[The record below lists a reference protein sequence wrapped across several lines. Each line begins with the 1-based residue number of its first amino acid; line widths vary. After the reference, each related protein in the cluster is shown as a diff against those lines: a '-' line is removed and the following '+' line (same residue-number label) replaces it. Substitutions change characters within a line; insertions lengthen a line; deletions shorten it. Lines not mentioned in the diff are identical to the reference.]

1 MSIEPLRLHRNEGRP
16 PRGELF
22 EGLSEAGPELARR
35 YPEGED
41 VRDLLASRM
50 SVPPECVLVTAGAD
64 DAIDRICRCW
74 LGPGRDLLVHEPTF
88 QMIPLY
94 GRMTGARIV
103 SVPDMW
109 TDFPVEA
116 MRGAVTEATGVAAV
130 VTPNNPS
137 GAAATAGDLAVVA
150 SALPP
155 DAVLLVDAAYVEFAD
170 DDPTAAVL
178 ELPNVI
184 VTRTLSKAWG
194 LAGLRVGYAVSTPK
208 IIERLQSVGSPYP
221 VSTLALSLAARELES
236 GTERM
241 NEYVGRVRQERTRL
255 QGLLE
260 AWGLQPLPS
269 QANFVFFRSE
279 RAEWIQAALSA
290 VGVQVRRLESWPN
303 GLRITCPGNPD
314 DLARL
319 ERALDVVLAPQAI
332 LFDMDGVL
340 ADVSGSYR
348 ASIRATVESFGATV
362 GDEEVDGLKAAGN
375 HNDDW
380 ILTQEILADR
390 GVDLPLEEVIQRF
403 ESFYQGHKGIPGLR
417 STETLLAHPDWIRS
431 LADRFRLAVVTG
443 RPRADA
449 ERFLEEQGIASA
461 FEVVVAREDAPSKPD
476 PAPVRLALQQLGVTS
491 AWMLGDTPDDATAAS
506 GAGVLPIA
514 VMPPGSGE
522 VLREGLK
529 ASTAAVI
536 LDSLGQLE
544 RYLP

>member
-1 MSIEPLRLHRNEGRP
+1 L
-16 PRGELF
+16 
-22 EGLSEAGPELARR
+22 GPELARR

-41 VRDLLASRM
+41 VRDLLASRLG
-50 SVPPECVLVTAGAD
+50 VRPECVLVTAGAD

-74 LGPGRDLLVHEPTF
+74 LAPGKELLVHEPTF

-94 GRMTGARIV
+94 GRMTGATIV
-103 SVPDMW
+103 TVGDMW
-109 TDFPVEA
+109 TEFPVGT
-116 MRGAVTEATGVAAV
+116 MRKAVTDATGVAAV

-137 GAAATAGDLAVVA
+137 GAVATADELAMVA
-150 SALPP
+150 ETLPP

-194 LAGLRVGYAVSTPK
+194 LAGLRVGYAVSTPE
-208 IIERLQSVGSPYP
+208 IIERLQSLGSPYP
-221 VSTLALSLAARELES
+221 VSTLALELAAREL
-236 GTERM
+236 GTGGDRM
-241 NEYVGRVRQERTRL
+241 KRYVDQVREERTRIRD
-255 QGLLE
+255 LLE
-260 AWGLQPLPS
+260 AYGLQSLPS
-269 QANFVFFRSE
+269 QANFVFFRSQE
-279 RAEWIQAALSA
+279 AEWIQAALSA
-290 VGVQVRRLESWPN
+290 LGVQVRRLESWPD
-303 GLRITCPGNPD
+303 GLRITCPGDPD

-319 ERALDVVLAPQAI
+319 EQALDAVLAPRAI

-362 GDEEVDGLKAAGN
+362 DNQEVDGLKAAGN

-380 ILTQEILADR
+380 ILTQEILASR
-390 GVDLPLEEVIQRF
+390 GIDLPLEDVIQRF
-403 ESFYQGHKGIPGLR
+403 ESFYQGQNGMPGLR
-417 STETLLAHPDWIRS
+417 TTETLLAPPGWIQS
-431 LADRFRLAVVTG
+431 LAHRFRLAVVTG

-476 PAPVRLALQQLGVTS
+476 PAPVRLALQHLGETS
-491 AWMLGDTPDDATAAS
+491 AWMLGDTPDDAAAAS

-514 VMPPGSGE
+514 VMPPGSGDT
-522 VLREGLK
+522 LREGLQ
-529 ASTAAVI
+529 ASSAAII
-536 LDSLGQLE
+536 LDSLDQLD

>member
-16 PRGELF
+16 PSRDLF
-22 EGLSEAGPELARR
+22 EGLPELGPELARR

-41 VRDLLASRM
+41 VRDLLASRLG
-50 SVPPECVLVTAGAD
+50 VRPECVLVTAGAD

-74 LGPGRDLLVHEPTF
+74 LAPGKELLVHEPTF

-94 GRMTGARIV
+94 GRMTGATIV
-103 SVPDMW
+103 TVGDMW
-109 TDFPVEA
+109 TEFPVGT
-116 MRGAVTEATGVAAV
+116 MRKAVTDATGVAAV

-137 GAAATAGDLAVVA
+137 GAVATADELAMVA
-150 SALPP
+150 ETLPP

-194 LAGLRVGYAVSTPK
+194 LAGLRVGYAVSTPE
-208 IIERLQSVGSPYP
+208 IIERLQSLGSPYP
-221 VSTLALSLAARELES
+221 VSTLALELAAREL
-236 GTERM
+236 GTGGDRM
-241 NEYVGRVRQERTRL
+241 KRYVDQVREERTRIRD
-255 QGLLE
+255 LLE
-260 AWGLQPLPS
+260 AYGLQSLPS
-269 QANFVFFRSE
+269 QANFVFFRSQE
-279 RAEWIQAALSA
+279 AEWIQAALSA
-290 VGVQVRRLESWPN
+290 LGVQVRRLESWPD
-303 GLRITCPGNPD
+303 GLRITCPGDPE

-319 ERALDVVLAPQAI
+319 ERALAAVLAPRAI

-362 GDEEVDGLKAAGN
+362 DNQEVDGLKAAGN

-390 GVDLPLEEVIQRF
+390 GINLPLEEVIQRF
-403 ESFYQGHKGIPGLR
+403 ESFYQGQNGMPGLR
-417 STETLLAHPDWIRS
+417 TTETLLAPPGWIQS

-476 PAPVRLALQQLGVTS
+476 PAPVRLALQQLGETS
-491 AWMLGDTPDDATAAS
+491 AWMLGDTPDDAAAAS

-514 VMPPGSGE
+514 VMPPGSGDT
-522 VLREGLK
+522 LREGLQ
-529 ASTAAVI
+529 ASSAAII
-536 LDSLGQLE
+536 LDSLDQLD